1 MPSLAE
7 PDLCVRRVAC
17 LSFIDLNLSIYYM
30 CTIKL
35 PLRRLNSLKKITYI
49 IVRFQP
55 MNILQNISCIK
66 KT

>member
-17 LSFIDLNLSIYYM
+17 LSFHLFLSFIDLNLSIYYM

-35 PLRRLNSLKKITYI
+35 PLRRLNSLKKITYYC
-49 IVRFQP
+49 P
-55 MNILQNISCIK
+55 LS
-66 KT
+66 TYEYY